1 MLNVDILKNEE
12 RAVFALRSIYRQFG
26 YLPYKM
32 GKFEEYDFYVK
43 NKDFLISDSVITF
56 NDTNGKLM
64 ALKPDVTLSII
75 KNYKDE
81 PGTVQRV
88 YYNENVYRVSESTH
102 AYKEIMQTGLECFG
116 EIAIQNKLEV
126 LHLAVESLV
135 AISNEFVLEISHMGI
150 LSGLLAQADGGVEFN
165 SAITTCVGEK
175 NAHEI
180 PRICK
185 EYGVSDDV
193 CEKLVKFIGIYG
205 NKEKVLAELS
215 TICVGEEMED
225 ALNELRV
232 VAKALENSPYADKVI
247 FDFSIVSSM
256 KYYNGIVFRGFISGI
271 PESVLSGGQYD
282 KLMKK
287 VGKSGG
293 AIGFAV
299 YLDLLE
305 NLTKKQKSYDVD
317 VVLLYNDD
325 DNMGKLIGAVMQM
338 NAQGMTV
345 SLQKNKPN
353 NLSYKTLM
361 KLTDEGVETIG

>member
-1 MLNVDILKNEE
+1 MLNIDILKNEE

-32 GKFEEYDFYVK
+32 SKFEEYDFYVK
-43 NKDFLISDSVITF
+43 NKDFLISDSIITF

-135 AISNEFVLEISHMGI
+135 AISDDFVLEISHMGI
-150 LSGLLAQADGGVEFN
+150 LSGLLKIANGGDDFN
-165 SAITTCVGEK
+165 FAVTTCVGEK

-193 CEKLVKFIGIYG
+193 CDKLVRFIGIYG
-205 NKEKVLAELS
+205 NKDKVLENL
-215 TICVGEEMED
+215 TDICEGEEMEE
-225 ALNELRV
+225 ALNELRII
-232 VAKALENSPYADKVI
+232 AKALENSPYADKVI

-256 KYYNGIVFRGFISGI
+256 KYYNGIVFRGFVSGI

-287 VGKSGG
+287 MGRCGG

-305 NLTKKQKSYDVD
+305 NLTKKSSAYDVD
-317 VVLLYNDD
+317 AVLLYKDE
-325 DNMGKLIGAVMQM
+325 DNMGMLIGAVMQL

-345 SLQKNKPN
+345 SLQKNKPD

-361 KLTDEGVETIG
+361 RITDEGVETIG

>member
-1 MLNVDILKNEE
+1 MKGELVLKNEE
-12 RAVFALRSIYRQFG
+12 KAVFALRSIYRQFG

-43 NKDFLISDSVITF
+43 NKDFLISDNIITF

-75 KNYKDE
+75 KNCKDE
-81 PGTVQRV
+81 PGTVNRV
-88 YYNENVYRVSESTH
+88 YYNENVYRISESTH

-116 EIAIQNKLEV
+116 EITVQNKLEV
-126 LHLAVESLV
+126 LHLAIDSLA
-135 AISNEFVLEISHMGI
+135 AISDDFVFEISHMGI
-150 LSGLLAQADGGVEFN
+150 LSGLLKEADAGAEFN
-165 SAITTCVGEK
+165 SAVTTCVGEK

-180 PRICK
+180 PKICASF
-185 EYGVSDDV
+185 GVSDAL
-193 CEKLVKFIGIYG
+193 CKKLVKFIGIYG
-205 NKEKVLAELS
+205 NKDAVLSRLID
-215 TICVGEEMED
+215 ICDNDEMQE
-225 ALNELRV
+225 AFNEL
-232 VAKALENSPYADKVI
+232 KIISEALENSPFKDKII

-256 KYYNGIVFRGFISGI
+256 KYYNGIVFRGFVSGI

-287 VGKSGG
+287 MGKCGG

-305 NLTKKQKSYDVD
+305 NLTKKQNTYDVD
-317 VVLLYNDD
+317 VVLLYGDKDD
-325 DNMGKLIGAVMQM
+325 MGKLIATVMQL

-361 KLTDEGVETIG
+361 RITDEGVETVG